1 MIIELYQRGVNMKT
15 TQLTFKD
22 FIKSVSKTTK
32 LIILI
37 TAPLIISLFAGGLYL
52 QIHMLIH
59 GCSSEI
65 ARLSDELIKCCADC
79 LNAVFVPAFFIE
91 LYGNFK

>member
-1 MIIELYQRGVNMKT
+1 MKT

-32 LIILI
+32 FIILI

-59 GCSSEI
+59 GYSSEI

>member
-52 QIHMLIH
+52 QLHMLIH
-59 GCSSEI
+59 GYSSEI

>member
-1 MIIELYQRGVNMKT
+1 MKT

-59 GCSSEI
+59 GYSSEI

-79 LNAVFVPAFFIE
+79 LNAVFVPTFFIE

>member
-1 MIIELYQRGVNMKT
+1 MILKLYQRGVNMKT
-15 TQLTFKD
+15 TQLSFKD

-59 GCSSEI
+59 GYSSEI

>member
-59 GCSSEI
+59 GYSSEI

-91 LYGNFK
+91 LSGTFQ

>member
-1 MIIELYQRGVNMKT
+1 MIIKLYQRGVNMKT

-59 GCSSEI
+59 GYSSEI

>member
-1 MIIELYQRGVNMKT
+1 MKT

-59 GCSSEI
+59 GYSSEI
-65 ARLSDELIKCCADC
+65 ARLSDELIKCCAYC

-91 LYGNFK
+91 LYSNFK

>member
-59 GCSSEI
+59 GYSSEI

>member
-1 MIIELYQRGVNMKT
+1 MKT
-15 TQLTFKD
+15 TQLSFKD

-59 GCSSEI
+59 GYSSEI
-65 ARLSDELIKCCADC
+65 ARLSDELIKCCSDC

>member
-1 MIIELYQRGVNMKT
+1 MKT

-22 FIKSVSKTTK
+22 FIKFIKSVSKTTK

-59 GCSSEI
+59 GYSSEI

-79 LNAVFVPAFFIE
+79 LNAVFVPTFFIE